1 MDSSSLSIHPPPPPL
16 ADADITANQFT
27 IPVLPV
33 GSQLTFF
40 INSTWGD
47 RYYVGL
53 TGIEIFTDNGT
64 NPLIEEV
71 SIISPT
77 LTPSL
82 LPFLLPFSPSFSLS
96 PSLSPPSLS
105 RPLNPS
111 FLTSFLSPL
120 SLSLSLPPGY
130 RFSS

>member
-16 ADADITANQFT
+16 PDTDITANQFT

-96 PSLSPPSLS
+96 PSLS
-105 RPLNPS
+105 RPLNP
-111 FLTSFLSPL
+111 SFLSPL
-120 SLSLSLPPGY
+120 SLSLSLPPS
-130 RFSS
+130 RL